1 MRQSS
6 ASDIVLKALG
16 LLLLTAAALKG
27 HELLTAPVTNRD
39 LRSWRPLLIFQAGVP
54 GPGSVLESMSS

>member
-6 ASDIVLKALG
+6 ASDVVLKVLG

-27 HELLTAPVTNRD
+27 HELLTAPVANRD
-39 LRSWRPLLIFQAGVP
+39 LWSWRPFLIFQTGVP
-54 GPGSVLESMSS
+54 NPGSVFESMSS